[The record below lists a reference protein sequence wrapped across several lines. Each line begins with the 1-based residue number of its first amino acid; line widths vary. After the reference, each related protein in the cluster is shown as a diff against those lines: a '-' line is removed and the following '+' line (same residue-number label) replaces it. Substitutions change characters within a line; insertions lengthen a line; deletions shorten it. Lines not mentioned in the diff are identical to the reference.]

1 MAKIHN
7 LGFPRIGPKR
17 ELKFA
22 LEGFWN
28 NHINE
33 FELGEQAAQI
43 QSNNLSAQANLD
55 YVPVG
60 DFSLYDHVLDTSFM
74 LGNVP
79 QRFKEISDNPLLRY
93 FSAARGKG
101 KNEECCGTD
110 AGEMTKWFNTNYHYI
125 VPELNAETRFSLHE
139 ERLVEQIKAARA
151 DGYDV
156 KPVILGPVSY
166 LWLARATDNSDRLDY
181 LHDLLAVYKQLLE
194 QLGKLGIE
202 WVQVDEPALIQTLPP
217 AWKIAYQYAY
227 ECLHNRG
234 VRLLLTTYFGPLKEN
249 LSWVSALPVDGFH
262 IDVTQNT
269 KEAELLS
276 QQLTPTQILSVGVID
291 GRNVWKAPLNRIYQW
306 LRSLHQT
313 LDNRLWLA
321 PSCSLLHV
329 PVDLESEQKLPLSIK
344 DKLSFAVQ
352 KIDELN
358 LLKHALNTGDTSQL
372 GTDRASVFGS
382 APPLS
387 DNNLLLN
394 TADETLLTRRSSFEV
409 RYSKQLHALK
419 LPLLPTT
426 TIGSFPQTS
435 DIRKVRQQY
444 RANKITESEYKQFI
458 QAQIKLCIETQERL
472 GLDVLVH
479 GEAER
484 NDMVEYFGELLDGVA
499 VTQFGWVQSYG
510 SRCVKPP
517 LIHDDVARSTAM
529 TTSWIAYAQS
539 LTDKPVKGML
549 TGPVTI
555 LNWSFVRDDM
565 ARADVAQQ
573 IAFAIRDEVL
583 DLESQGTHII
593 QVDEAALRE
602 GLPLREEDRQEYLR
616 WAVNAFRLTTSG
628 VKDSTQ
634 IHTHMCYSEFSDIR
648 DAIVAMDADVITIEA
663 ARSQHTV
670 LSSFSKGGYPSA
682 IGPGVYDIHSPV
694 CPSQEALRDLINY
707 LVNQFDV
714 PKLWI
719 NPDCGLKTRTWPQ
732 VTDALSVMVKET
744 HRARKALHANA

>member
-22 LEGFWN
+22 LEDFWN
-28 NHINE
+28 SHIE
-33 FELGEQAAQI
+33 ESELRERVKNI
-43 QSNNLSAQANLD
+43 QSNSLSAQANLD

-74 LGNVP
+74 VGNVP
-79 QRFKEISDNPLLRY
+79 QRCLEISDNELFRY

-101 KNEECCGTD
+101 KNDSCCGTD

-125 VPELNAETRFSLHE
+125 VPELNADTVFSLHE
-139 ERLVEQIKAARA
+139 ERLVEQIKEARSQ
-151 DGYDV
+151 GYDV
-156 KPVILGPVSY
+156 KPVILGPVTY

-194 QLGKLGIE
+194 HLGKLGIE

-217 AWKIAYQYAY
+217 AWKIAYLYAY
-227 ECLHNRG
+227 ECLRNQG
-234 VRLLLTTYFGPLKEN
+234 VRVLLTTYFGPLKEN
-249 LSWVSALPVDGFH
+249 LSWVSELPVDGFH

-269 KEAELLS
+269 AEAELLS
-276 QQLTPTQILSVGVID
+276 KQLTATQVLSVGVID
-291 GRNVWKAPLNRIYQW
+291 GRNVWKAPLNRIYHW
-306 LRSLHQT
+306 LVTLHQQ

-329 PVDLESEQKLPLSIK
+329 PVDVENEQKLPESIK

-352 KIDELN
+352 KLDELTV
-358 LLKHALNTGDTSQL
+358 LKQALHTGDVSQL
-372 GTDRASVFGS
+372 GEDRNSVFGGVPEVS
-382 APPLS
+382 ANNVLVNSSDGRLLS
-387 DNNLLLN
+387 
-394 TADETLLTRRSSFEV
+394 RSASFDV
-409 RYSKQLHALK
+409 RYSQQVSALK

-444 RANKITESEYKQFI
+444 RANKISELEYKRFI

-484 NDMVEYFGELLDGVA
+484 NDMVEYFGELLEGVA

-517 LIHDDVARSTAM
+517 LIHDDVRRGAPM

-539 LTDKPVKGML
+539 LTEKPVKGML

-555 LNWSFVRDDM
+555 LNWSFVRDDL

-573 IAFAIRDEVL
+573 IAFAIRDEVT
-583 DLESQGTHII
+583 DLEAQGTHII

-602 GLPLREEDRQEYLR
+602 GLPLREEDKETYLR
-616 WAVNAFRLTTSG
+616 WAVNAFRLSTSG
-628 VKDSTQ
+628 VKNHTQ

-694 CPSQEALRDLINY
+694 CPSPETLSDLIHY
-707 LVNQFDV
+707 MVNHFDV
-714 PKLWI
+714 SKLWI

-732 VTDALSVMVKET
+732 VTDALTVMVNET
-744 HRARKALHANA
+744 TKARKNLCVTA